1 MARGKRMICFV
12 ITMIG
17 ILVIIVAQTVILID
31 DEAILKKENY
41 IKKNASLY
49 AKKCVH
55 DGKCSKGDVTFSRLH
70 DLGYI
75 NDIFYNELESYSLDS
90 YVEYPTYKVNLRTKA
105 N

>member
-41 IKKNASLY
+41 IKK
-49 AKKCVH
+49 K
-55 DGKCSKGDVTFSRLH
+55 
-70 DLGYI
+70 
-75 NDIFYNELESYSLDS
+75 
-90 YVEYPTYKVNLRTKA
+90 
-105 N
+105 